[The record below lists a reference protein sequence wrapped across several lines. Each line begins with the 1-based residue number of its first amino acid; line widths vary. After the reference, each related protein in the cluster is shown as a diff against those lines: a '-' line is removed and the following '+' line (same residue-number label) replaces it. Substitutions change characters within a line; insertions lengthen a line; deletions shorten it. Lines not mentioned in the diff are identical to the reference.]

1 MSVTSNRHSTNSR
14 FNFPRQQEQIDGCDA
29 FLVIYSV
36 VDKASFT
43 RAEYFLSLLQDM
55 DLLRS
60 RCCILVG
67 NKIDLARSR
76 AISSQGECFSVSLF
90 LFSTRLLG
98 RCSFGNVH
106 NWNSFSKK
114 LNDFHCKLLWELFG
128 QSWQEE
134 GGKEWE
140 DWSIQ
145 TQQQKLLL

>member
-1 MSVTSNRHSTNSR
+1 MSIILNGEESELRFITDSTGDKVSGITNAAAVT
-14 FNFPRQQEQIDGCDA
+14 FPGLIEAIAYRQAQIDGCDA

-76 AISSQGECFSVSLF
+76 AISSQGEKSFFFCRRSSPFPSLLF
-90 LFSTRLLG
+90 L
-98 RCSFGNVH
+98 SF
-106 NWNSFSKK
+106 FA
-114 LNDFHCKLLWELFG
+114 LTLY
-128 QSWQEE
+128 Q
-134 GGKEWE
+134 
-140 DWSIQ
+140 
-145 TQQQKLLL
+145 

>member
-1 MSVTSNRHSTNSR
+1 MFLNSINVT
-14 FNFPRQQEQIDGCDA
+14 FLPNFSQSKLQKASFPLFQNEIDGCDA

-76 AISSQGECFSVSLF
+76 AISSQG
-90 LFSTRLLG
+90 RLNL
-98 RCSFGNVH
+98 C
-106 NWNSFSKK
+106 
-114 LNDFHCKLLWELFG
+114 
-128 QSWQEE
+128 
-134 GGKEWE
+134 
-140 DWSIQ
+140 
-145 TQQQKLLL
+145 

>member
-1 MSVTSNRHSTNSR
+1 MSRAKTISL
-14 FNFPRQQEQIDGCDA
+14 QEQIDGCDG

-76 AISSQGECFSVSLF
+76 AISSQGKGTNL
-90 LFSTRLLG
+90 STYVWDCL
-98 RCSFGNVH
+98 
-106 NWNSFSKK
+106 
-114 LNDFHCKLLWELFG
+114 
-128 QSWQEE
+128 
-134 GGKEWE
+134 
-140 DWSIQ
+140 
-145 TQQQKLLL
+145 